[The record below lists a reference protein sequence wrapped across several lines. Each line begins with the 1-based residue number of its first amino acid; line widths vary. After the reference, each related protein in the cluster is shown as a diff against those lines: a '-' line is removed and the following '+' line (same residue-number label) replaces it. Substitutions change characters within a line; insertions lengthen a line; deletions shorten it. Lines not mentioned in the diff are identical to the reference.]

1 MAANDPVGLAVV
13 PVEASWA
20 MASESRRKRL
30 EQLLRKTAR
39 GKVVRGPELLRAHG
53 HSGVNR
59 GDEKPAKP
67 VTLAD
72 ACGGGEAVETAHGP
86 YWLVRRTLGEIE
98 EESAA
103 SAAQY
108 AQVLRGARQSFDEL
122 AASAA
127 LCHAANAQPEDLL
140 FMDTETCGFSGSMIF
155 LVGTMFFQGDQLVF
169 EQLLARDYSEEAA
182 ILRAFADRYSARE
195 LLVTFNGT
203 SFDMTMI
210 RDRWT
215 FHRIEAPW
223 EELPHLDLLHESR
236 RRWKGELPR
245 FSLQTLERHFCGRH
259 RVGDIP
265 GAAIPDAYHDF
276 VATGDA
282 RRLRDILHHNLL
294 DMLTMAH
301 LVVILLTGC
310 DPLSS

>member
-1 MAANDPVGLAVV
+1 LHKMRRLAMV
-13 PVEASWA
+13 
-20 MASESRRKRL
+20 SESRRKRL
-30 EQLLRKTAR
+30 ERLLRKTAQ
-39 GKVVRGPELLRAHG
+39 GKVVKGPDLLRAHG

-59 GDEKPAKP
+59 GQAKPAEP

-72 ACGGGEAVETAHGP
+72 ACGGAEVAVADHGP
-86 YWLVRRTLGEIE
+86 YWLIRRTLGEIE
-98 EESAA
+98 GESSAA
-103 SAAQY
+103 AKQY
-108 AQVLRGARQSFDEL
+108 ARVLRGARQNFDEL

-127 LCHAANAQPEDLL
+127 LCQAANAQPEDLL

-155 LVGTMFFQGDQLVF
+155 LVGTMFFQDDELVF

-182 ILRAFADRYSARE
+182 ILRAFADRYAARE
-195 LLVTFNGT
+195 MLVTFNGK

-215 FHRIEAPW
+215 FHRIEPPW

-245 FSLQTLERHFCGRH
+245 FNLQSLERHFCGRH

-265 GAAIPDAYHDF
+265 GAAIPAAYHDF
-276 VATGDA
+276 VSTGDA
-282 RRLRDILHHNLL
+282 RRLREILHHNLL
-294 DMLTMAH
+294 DMLTMAQ

-310 DPLSS
+310 DPLQP